1 MPVEVLHPNL
11 PVTFRKRE
19 FSDMAKNRDN
29 QNEPRNN
36 RTDRGGNQR
45 MNGDETPRSLEDE
58 DRPLYETSLRA
69 IAVVDEMLG
78 MTSPSDA
85 KYQYLLLLRHQLEV
99 DERQMQEAQKVIAE
113 YDEAYN
119 KLTAP
124 ANRIAT
130 YLGEIDGEDTV
141 QVSLGDGEFIANVD
155 PKLDRSKPLNIG
167 DRVRVNDAY
176 AVLSGMGPHPSGPIV
191 KIADVLED
199 GRLRV
204 SMDAQGMNSRVVGR
218 ASGLLDVILK
228 AGDEVRME
236 PSFKVALEY
245 FAAKENR
252 DFFLEN
258 VTEIPWE
265 KVGGQE
271 EVIEVIRD
279 AIELPLIYPE
289 LYERF
294 GKRPLKGILLYGPPG
309 CGKTLIGKATAY
321 NLTREYNS
329 RTGKNVT
336 EYFMYINGPKILNM
350 WLGESERQV
359 REIFDTAR
367 TKAKEGYLVFIFID
381 EAESILR
388 TRNSGRFTNIS
399 NTVVPQFCAEM
410 DGLVSSENVV
420 VMLTSNRPDYIDP
433 AILRPERIDRRVR
446 VKRPDRKAAREILS
460 IYMNE
465 TLPLDPAFVEA
476 NGGDKKATA
485 QAMVDATI
493 NFLWRK
499 TGETEFL
506 DVFKRNGSS
515 ERLYWKDLVSGALL
529 SSLVE
534 RAKDFAIKRAI
545 QNKNDAEGITVADL
559 ERAVAMEYKE
569 NEIFPKSDAVEDW
582 LMLLDQSPENV
593 ADVKPIRAGTR
604 GLGTA
609 KTASGVI

>member
-1 MPVEVLHPNL
+1 
-11 PVTFRKRE
+11 
-19 FSDMAKNRDN
+19 MAKNRDN
-29 QNEPRNN
+29 RDDRNAARAGNN
-36 RTDRGGNQR
+36 RMSDN
-45 MNGDETPRSLEDE
+45 ETPRSLEED
-58 DRPLYETSLRA
+58 DRPMYETSIRA
-69 IAVVDEMLG
+69 MAVVDELLSL
-78 MTSPSDA
+78 TSPSDQ

-99 DERQMQEAQKVIAE
+99 DERQMQEAQKVILE
-113 YDEAYN
+113 FEEAYN

-130 YLGEIDGEDTV
+130 FMGQIEGEDTV
-141 QVSLGDGEFIANVD
+141 QISLGDGEFISNVD
-155 PKLDRSKPLNIG
+155 PKADTEDLEIG

-204 SMDAQGMNSRVVGR
+204 SMDGQGMSSRVVGR
-218 ASGLLDVILK
+218 AAKLADEVLK
-228 AGDEVRME
+228 PGDEVRME
-236 PSFKVALEY
+236 PGFKLALEH

-252 DFFLEN
+252 DFFLET

-271 EVIEVIRD
+271 EVISVIRD
-279 AIELPLIYPE
+279 AIELPLLHPE
-289 LYERF
+289 LFEKF

-321 NLTREYNS
+321 NLTREYNE
-329 RTGKNVT
+329 RTGKNVA

-359 REIFDTAR
+359 REIFETAR
-367 TKAKEGYLVFIFID
+367 RKAKEGFLVFIFID

-446 VKRPDRKAAREILS
+446 VKRPDKKASRDILGIYLSENIPLDCAHLEEHHGDRRKAA
-460 IYMNE
+460 
-465 TLPLDPAFVEA
+465 
-476 NGGDKKATA
+476 
-485 QAMVDATI
+485 QALVDGTI
-493 NFLWRK
+493 NYLWRK
-499 TGETEFL
+499 DAETEFL
-506 DVFKRNGSS
+506 DVFNRNGSS
-515 ERLYWKDLVSGALL
+515 DRLYWKDLVSGALL

-545 QNKNDAEGITVADL
+545 EKNNPNEGITQDDL
-559 ERAVAMEYKE
+559 NRAVAMEYKE

-582 LMLLDQSPENV
+582 LMLLDQAPENV
-593 ADVKPIRAGTR
+593 ADVKPIRSGTR

-609 KTASGVI
+609 QRATGVI

>member
-1 MPVEVLHPNL
+1 
-11 PVTFRKRE
+11 
-19 FSDMAKNRDN
+19 MARNRDN
-29 QNEPRNN
+29 QNDPP
-36 RTDRGGNQR
+36 RGGGRQDRNAAR
-45 MNGDETPRSLEDE
+45 LGDETPRSLEDE
-58 DRPLYETSLRA
+58 DRPMYETSIRA
-69 IAVVDEMLG
+69 LSVVDELLS
-78 MTSPSDA
+78 MTSPSDS

-130 YLGEIDGEDTV
+130 FLGEIDGEDTV
-141 QVSLGDGEFIANVD
+141 HLALGDGEFIANVD
-155 PKLDRSKPLNIG
+155 PKADRTQPIEPG

-191 KIADVLED
+191 KINDVLDD

-204 SMDAQGMNSRVVGR
+204 AMDSQGMNTRVVGR
-218 ASGLLDVILK
+218 SAKLEDQVLK
-228 AGDEVRME
+228 NGDEVRMD
-236 PSFKVALEY
+236 PSFKLALEH
-245 FAAKENR
+245 FPQRESR
-252 DFFLEN
+252 DFFLETI
-258 VTEIPWE
+258 TEIPWD
-265 KVGGQE
+265 KVGGQD
-271 EVIEVIRD
+271 EVIDVIRD
-279 AIELPLIYPE
+279 AIELPLVHPE
-289 LYERF
+289 LYQKF
-294 GKRPLKGILLYGPPG
+294 GKRPMKGILLYGPPG

-321 NLTREYNS
+321 NLTREYNQ
-329 RTGKNVT
+329 RTGKNVA

-359 REIFDTAR
+359 REIFETAR
-367 TKAKEGYLVFIFID
+367 AKSREGYLVFIFID

-446 VKRPDRKAAREILS
+446 VKRPDRKAARDILG
-460 IYMNE
+460 IYLHEN
-465 TLPLDPAFVEA
+465 LPLDPAVLEEHK
-476 NGGDKKATA
+476 GDRKAAA
-485 QAMVDATI
+485 QTMVDATI
-493 NFLWRK
+493 AYLWRK

-506 DVFKRNGSS
+506 DVFNRNGST

-534 RAKDFAIKRAI
+534 RAKDFTIKRAI
-545 QNKNDAEGITVADL
+545 EKNNPEEGITQDDL
-559 ERAVAMEYKE
+559 NRAVAMEFKE

-582 LMLLDQSPENV
+582 LMLLDQAPENV
-593 ADVKPIRAGTR
+593 ADVKPIRAATR
-604 GLGTA
+604 GMGTA
-609 KTASGVI
+609 KAPSGVI

>member
-1 MPVEVLHPNL
+1 
-11 PVTFRKRE
+11 
-19 FSDMAKNRDN
+19 MAKRDN
-29 QNEPRNN
+29 QDRDSRNSGNGRGTN
-36 RTDRGGNQR
+36 R
-45 MNGDETPRSLEDE
+45 MGDDTPRSLEDD
-58 DRPLYETSLRA
+58 DRPSFETTIRA
-69 IAVVDEMLG
+69 VSVVDELLS
-78 MTSPSDA
+78 MTSPSDQ

-99 DERQMQEAQKVIAE
+99 DERQMQEAGKVLAE
-113 YDEAYN
+113 FEEAYN

-130 YLGEIDGEDTV
+130 FMGEIDGEDVV
-141 QVSLGDGEFIANVD
+141 QVALGDGEFIANVD
-155 PKLDRSKPLNIG
+155 PKIDKTKTIEVG

-191 KIADVLED
+191 KINDVLED

-204 SMDAQGMNSRVVGR
+204 SLDSQGMNTRVVGR
-218 ASGLLDVILK
+218 AAKLNDIVLK

-236 PSFKVALEY
+236 PSFKLALEH
-245 FAAKENR
+245 FAQKESR
-252 DFFLEN
+252 DFFLET
-258 VTEIPWE
+258 VTEVPWS

-271 EVIEVIRD
+271 EVISVIRD
-279 AIELPLIYPE
+279 AIELPLVYPE
-289 LYERF
+289 LYEKF

-321 NLTREYNS
+321 NLTREYNE
-329 RTGKNVT
+329 RTGKDVQ

-359 REIFDTAR
+359 REIFETAR
-367 TKAKEGYLVFIFID
+367 TKSKEGYLVFIFID

-446 VKRPDRKAAREILS
+446 VRRPDKKAARDILG

-465 TLPLDPAFVEA
+465 NVPIAQAELEA
-476 NGGDKKATA
+476 NNNDPKAA
-485 QAMVDATI
+485 ASAMVDATI
-493 NFLWRK
+493 AYLWRK

-506 DVFKRNGSS
+506 DVFQRNGAT

-534 RAKDFAIKRAI
+534 RAKDYAIKRAI
-545 QNKNDAEGITVADL
+545 ESKNPAEGITQADL
-559 ERAVAMEYKE
+559 NRAVASEYKE

-582 LMLLDQSPENV
+582 LMLLDQAPENV

-604 GLGTA
+604 GMGTA
-609 KTASGVI
+609 KSASGVI

>member
-1 MPVEVLHPNL
+1 
-11 PVTFRKRE
+11 
-19 FSDMAKNRDN
+19 
-29 QNEPRNN
+29 
-36 RTDRGGNQR
+36 
-45 MNGDETPRSLEDE
+45 
-58 DRPLYETSLRA
+58 
-69 IAVVDEMLG
+69 
-78 MTSPSDA
+78 
-85 KYQYLLLLRHQLEV
+85 
-99 DERQMQEAQKVIAE
+99 
-113 YDEAYN
+113 
-119 KLTAP
+119 
-124 ANRIAT
+124 
-130 YLGEIDGEDTV
+130 
-141 QVSLGDGEFIANVD
+141 
-155 PKLDRSKPLNIG
+155 
-167 DRVRVNDAY
+167 
-176 AVLSGMGPHPSGPIV
+176 
-191 KIADVLED
+191 
-199 GRLRV
+199 
-204 SMDAQGMNSRVVGR
+204 MDSQGMNSRVVGR
-218 ASGLLDVILK
+218 ATQLSSTVLK

-236 PSFKVALEY
+236 PSFKVALEH

-252 DFFLEN
+252 EYFLET

-265 KVGGQE
+265 KVGGQD
-271 EVIEVIRD
+271 EVISVIRD
-279 AIELPLIYPE
+279 AIELPLVYPE
-289 LYERF
+289 LYEKF

-321 NLTREYNS
+321 NLTREYNE
-329 RTGKNVT
+329 RTGKNVS

-359 REIFDTAR
+359 REIFSTAR
-367 TKAKEGYLVFIFID
+367 EKAKEGYLVFIFID

-446 VKRPDRKAAREILS
+446 VRRPDRKASRDILG

-465 TLPLDPAFVEA
+465 NVPLDATELA
-476 NGGDKKATA
+476 KHDGDAKATA
-485 QAMVDATI
+485 QALVDGTI
-493 NFLWRK
+493 AYLWRK

-506 DVFKRNGSS
+506 DVFQRNGST

-545 QNKNDAEGITVADL
+545 ETKNPNEGITQDDL
-559 ERAVAMEYKE
+559 NRAVAMEYKE

-582 LMLLDQSPENV
+582 LMLLDQAPENV

-604 GLGTA
+604 GQGTA
-609 KTASGVI
+609 KAASGVI